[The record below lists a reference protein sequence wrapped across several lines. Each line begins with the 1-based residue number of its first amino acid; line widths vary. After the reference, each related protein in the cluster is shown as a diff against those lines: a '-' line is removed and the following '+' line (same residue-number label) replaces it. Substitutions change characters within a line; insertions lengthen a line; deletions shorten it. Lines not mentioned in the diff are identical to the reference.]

1 MAGSKEEKFF
11 DSQLW
16 LESDSEDFF
25 SINGEFIPSS
35 SISEHF
41 PTDNVKKLA
50 DLFSESF
57 NEDQVDEYQN
67 LQGIETVTSDQK
79 PEGKHTIPI
88 NGSPQISEAIS
99 DFSNEMAWGRVH
111 KSEKQKLSRSVSC
124 CLPSLARRLEDMPR
138 FSSSI
143 PFV

>member
-1 MAGSKEEKFF
+1 MWSKEEKFF

-88 NGSPQISEAIS
+88 KEALKFLKQFLISVMKWLGGE
-99 DFSNEMAWGRVH
+99 FTNLRNRNCQG
-111 KSEKQKLSRSVSC
+111 Q
-124 CLPSLARRLEDMPR
+124 